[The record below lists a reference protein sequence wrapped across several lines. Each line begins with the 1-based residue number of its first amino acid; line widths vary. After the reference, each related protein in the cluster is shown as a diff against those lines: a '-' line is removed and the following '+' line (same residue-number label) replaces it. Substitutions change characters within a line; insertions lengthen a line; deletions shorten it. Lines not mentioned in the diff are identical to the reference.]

1 MSGTT
6 LLAEAFIPVPET
18 TILTGSAPMEEIEFS
33 SNQRVTL
40 DHEGVGSGRDSV
52 FLSSMFL
59 ILLKPC
65 SSNRLA

>member
-40 DHEGVGSGRDSV
+40 DHEGVGSGRDSQ
-52 FLSSMFL
+52 SSSVQCFSF
-59 ILLKPC
+59 C
-65 SSNRLA
+65 